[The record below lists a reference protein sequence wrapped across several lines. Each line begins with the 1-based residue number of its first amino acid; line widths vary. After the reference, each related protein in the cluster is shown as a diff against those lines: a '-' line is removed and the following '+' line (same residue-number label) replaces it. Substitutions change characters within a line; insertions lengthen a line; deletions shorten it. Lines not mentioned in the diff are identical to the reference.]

1 MSYGFFNLLVRI
13 VCFLIFEI
21 SNCSSKIFDN
31 SYALRLVSSSICI
44 HGIVLQLLTIV
55 PCLLTA
61 VVSKSAFGVSTD
73 DSLVKFTQKKHLFRD
88 FSTLC
93 GASQSDI
100 KTELKKTF
108 SGNRKNFRAEV
119 PLDNHKQESSTACK
133 LSASTIFRSKMP
145 KTYKRFAV
153 GEFMKAKRDIAVQVA
168 EEKARAL
175 SEIKLQQQKV
185 CRLNEKVFFSI
196 LCDCI

>member
-55 PCLLTA
+55 PCPLTV

-73 DSLVKFTQKKHLFRD
+73 DSLVKFTQKKHLFHNLQPTNVLRACLFRNAQEKSFD
-88 FSTLC
+88 YFLTIQMQFNFNISTMYIEF
-93 GASQSDI
+93 Q
-100 KTELKKTF
+100 
-108 SGNRKNFRAEV
+108 
-119 PLDNHKQESSTACK
+119 
-133 LSASTIFRSKMP
+133 LSALFGIS
-145 KTYKRFAV
+145 
-153 GEFMKAKRDIAVQVA
+153 
-168 EEKARAL
+168 
-175 SEIKLQQQKV
+175 
-185 CRLNEKVFFSI
+185 
-196 LCDCI
+196 

>member
-1 MSYGFFNLLVRI
+1 MSYGLFNLPVRI
-13 VCFLIFEI
+13 VCFLILEM
-21 SNCSSKIFDN
+21 SNCISKIFDN

-55 PCLLTA
+55 PGLLTA
-61 VVSKSAFGVSTD
+61 VVSKSAFGLSVD
-73 DSLVKFTQKKHLFRD
+73 DSLVKFTQKRDLFRD

-93 GASQSDI
+93 GVTQSDI
-100 KTELKKTF
+100 KTELKKTLP
-108 SGNRKNFRAEV
+108 GNRKNFRAEV
-119 PLDNHKQESSTACK
+119 LVDDHKQESSTACK
-133 LSASTIFRSKMP
+133 LTASTIFRNKMP

-168 EEKARAL
+168 EKKARAL

-185 CRLNEKVFFSI
+185 CRLNEKVLFSI

>member
-1 MSYGFFNLLVRI
+1 MSYGFFNLPVRI

-73 DSLVKFTQKKHLFRD
+73 DSLVKFTQKKHLFRE

-93 GASQSDI
+93 GVSQSDI
-100 KTELKKTF
+100 KTELKSKTF
-108 SGNRKNFRAEV
+108 SGNRKNFSAEV
-119 PLDNHKQESSTACK
+119 PLDDHKQESSTACK
-133 LSASTIFRSKMP
+133 ISASTIFRSKMP
-145 KTYKRFAV
+145 KTYKCFAV
-153 GEFMKAKRDIAVQVA
+153 GEFMKAKRAIAVQVA

-185 CRLNEKVFFSI
+185 CRLNEKVFF
-196 LCDCI
+196 

>member
-61 VVSKSAFGVSTD
+61 VVSKLSAFGVSTD
-73 DSLVKFTQKKHLFRD
+73 DSLVKFTQKKHLFHD

-119 PLDNHKQESSTACK
+119 PLDNHKQESSTTCK

-175 SEIKLQQQKV
+175 SEINLQHK
-185 CRLNEKVFFSI
+185 RSA
-196 LCDCI
+196 D